1 MRNKTVIR
9 NIVMLAAGFMAG
21 RVSMAY
27 MTDTVREDES
37 NIIAFVNLDEGVI
50 SGDRAV
56 NYAASLIHFPA
67 AICIRR
73 SGICQEWSADG
84 RLCGLYRYT
93 GRLFCRYRKS
103 EYGDVQ
109 VKFNI

>member
-1 MRNKTVIR
+1 
-9 NIVMLAAGFMAG
+9 
-21 RVSMAY
+21 MAY

-67 AICIRR
+67 AIMYTQVWNMPGMECRR
-73 SGICQEWSADG
+73 EIMWLIS
-84 RLCGLYRYT
+84 LYRQAF
-93 GRLFCRYRKS
+93 LQISK
-103 EYGDVQ
+103 V
-109 VKFNI
+109 